1 MSLHVCYATRQF
13 SIVSFND
20 CVLVGQIVNTV
31 SLLQNTHTFMFA
43 NQLIMDVGVLNTC
56 NGLHN

>member
-1 MSLHVCYATRQF
+1 MSLHVCYTTRQF
-13 SIVSFND
+13 LIVSFND

-56 NGLHN
+56 NGLRN